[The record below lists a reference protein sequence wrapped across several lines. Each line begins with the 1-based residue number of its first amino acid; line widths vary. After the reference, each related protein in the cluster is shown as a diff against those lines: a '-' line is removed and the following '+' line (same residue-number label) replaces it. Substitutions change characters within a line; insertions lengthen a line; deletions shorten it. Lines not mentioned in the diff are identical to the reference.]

1 MLQVTDAEVNP
12 MYHQTPRQEL
22 TTLDDL
28 KLTEATWDQSSP
40 KALQRRLRF
49 EI

>member
-12 MYHQTPRQEL
+12 MYHQTTQEL
-22 TTLDDL
+22 TTLDDF

>member
-1 MLQVTDAEVNP
+1 MLQVTNTEINP
-12 MYHQTPRQEL
+12 MYHQTP
-22 TTLDDL
+22 TLDDL